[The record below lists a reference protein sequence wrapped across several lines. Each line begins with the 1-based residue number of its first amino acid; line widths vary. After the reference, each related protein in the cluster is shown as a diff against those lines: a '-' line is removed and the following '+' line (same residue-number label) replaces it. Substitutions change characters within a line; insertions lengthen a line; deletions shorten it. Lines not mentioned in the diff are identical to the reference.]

1 MNSLVYRFGQIMI
14 RQSRSDPR
22 NDQTVKTDFVP
33 KNVITQISVINLIND
48 DMWSIPIEATTP
60 FKVV

>member
-1 MNSLVYRFGQIMI
+1 MI